1 MNVLENRYKRGEN
14 LVFRKIVDQTILVPI
29 KGNVGDLRYIYQL
42 DDVASFIWEKIDG
55 RRVLGDI
62 KKMVMK
68 EYDVSDE
75 QAEKDL
81 LDFVSQLEEIGGNF
95 REDMKNA

>member
-1 MNVLENRYKRGEN
+1 MNLLENRYKRSEN
-14 LVFRKIVDQTILVPI
+14 LVFRKIADQTILVPI

-42 DDVASFIWEKIDG
+42 DDVASFIWERIDG
-55 RRVLGDI
+55 RRALGDI
-62 KKMVMK
+62 KKMVMN

-81 LDFVSQLEEIGGNF
+81 LNFVNQLEEIGGIF
-95 REDMKNA
+95 RGDMKNA

>member
-14 LVFRKIVDQTILVPI
+14 LVFRKIADETVLVPI

-55 RRVLGDI
+55 RKALGDI
-62 KKMVMK
+62 KKMVMN

-81 LDFVSQLEEIGGNF
+81 LDFVSQLEEIGGIF
-95 REDMKNA
+95 RGDVDDT